1 MTIAVYNPTTPGRR
15 KTSVNKMEG
24 VTKKEP
30 EKKLI
35 MIRKRTG
42 GRNNQG
48 KITVFHRGG
57 GARRYIRIIDF
68 KRERYDAPARVLA
81 IEYDPNRSANIA
93 LVEYEDRERRYI
105 LAPDKTAVGDTVV
118 ASKGKVAVQPGNRTI
133 LANIPVGETLH
144 DIELNPGAGGKLA
157 RGAGMGAMLLAI
169 EGNYAQIRL
178 PSGETRMF
186 LKDCSATIGVIGNSE
201 HCLVRVGKA
210 GRMRHMGIKPTVRGK
225 AKNPVDHPH
234 GGGEGH
240 NPIGLKRPKT
250 PWGKPA
256 LGVKT
261 RRKNKSSEKMILQR
275 RKKR

>member
-1 MTIAVYNPTTPGRR
+1 MI
-15 KTSVNKMEG
+15 
-24 VTKKEP
+24 
-30 EKKLI
+30 I
-35 MIRKRTG
+35 IRKRTG

-48 KITVFHRGG
+48 KITAFHRGG
-57 GARRYIRIIDF
+57 GARRYIRTIDF

-93 LVEYEDRERRYI
+93 LVEYEDKERRYI
-105 LAPDKTAVGDTVV
+105 LAPDKMVVGDTVV
-118 ASKGKVAVQPGNRTI
+118 ASRGKVAVQPGNRTI
-133 LANIPVGETLH
+133 LANIPVGEMLH
-144 DIELNPGAGGKLA
+144 DIELNPGAGGKLV

-186 LKDCSATIGVIGNSE
+186 LKGCSATIGVIGNSE
-201 HCLVRVGKA
+201 HRLVRVGKA
-210 GRMRHMGIKPTVRGK
+210 GKMRHMGIKPTVRGK
-225 AKNPVDHPH
+225 AKNPVDHHH

-240 NPIGLKRPKT
+240 NPIGMKRPKT

-261 RRKNKSSEKMILQR
+261 RRKNKFSERMILQR